1 MEKKII
7 FSETM
12 PDKKFLWLHTKNHN
26 LVLEVFGNKGW
37 EAIGDDSITYR
48 INKLAK
54 ENQEL
59 RKQLK
64 AQVPIQVKLPKL
76 TENCSKKELLST
88 IEKLKNVLIKIGI
101 IEIG

>member
-1 MEKKII
+1 MEKKIV

-48 INKLAK
+48 INKLIK

-64 AQVPIQVKLPKL
+64 VQVPIQVKLPKL
-76 TENCSKKELLST
+76 TEDCSKKELLEVISSL
-88 IEKLKNVLIKIGI
+88 IDSLVQANVIKV
-101 IEIG
+101 

>member
-1 MEKKII
+1 MEKKIV
-7 FSETM
+7 FSKTM
-12 PDKKFLWLHTKNHN
+12 PDKRCLWLHTKNNN

-37 EAIGDDSITYR
+37 EAIGNDSMADM

-59 RKQLK
+59 SKQLK
-64 AQVPIQVKLPKL
+64 VQAPIQVKLSKL

-88 IEKLKNVLIKIGI
+88 IEKLKNVLIKTGI
-101 IEIG
+101 IELG

>member
-12 PDKKFLWLHTKNHN
+12 PDKKFLWLHTKNNN

-37 EAIGDDSITYR
+37 EAIGNDSMADM
-48 INKLAK
+48 INKLTK

-59 RKQLK
+59 SKQLK
-64 AQVPIQVKLPKL
+64 VQAPIQVKLPKL
-76 TENCSKKELLST
+76 TEDCSKKELLEVISSL
-88 IEKLKNVLIKIGI
+88 IDSLVQANVIKV
-101 IEIG
+101 

>member
-37 EAIGDDSITYR
+37 EAIGDDSITYG
-48 INKLAK
+48 INNLAK

-64 AQVPIQVKLPKL
+64 VQAPIQVKLPKL

-88 IEKLKNVLIKIGI
+88 IEKLKNVLIKTGI
-101 IEIG
+101 IELG